1 MAFTRVSRLASPQPM
16 APVSPARRAHRAAA
30 LALALI
36 LGGCETINSV
46 GGLIGSPPAEG
57 APGHVTGFLGGVVAD
72 EPRAALVAREVLSV
86 GGNAI
91 DAAVALGFAL
101 SVTLPSRAGLGG
113 GGACLAYAADR
124 RGPGGGAPEAVSFV
138 SAAPPSSRGTDRP
151 AGLPMLARGLFAL
164 HARYG
169 RRPFETLISPAEQMA
184 RFGVPASRAF
194 IRDLGIVAGPL
205 AADPQARAVFF
216 RNNLPL
222 VEGATLSQPDLGA
235 TLAQLRVAGVGD
247 LYQGVL
253 AHHLEDVTPSVGGA
267 MTVGDLRTAL
277 PRILPALTLPAP
289 DSDTIAFLPPPADGG
304 LAAAGAYQVLAANP
318 AALDAA
324 NSRALGLATQ
334 LRQGGGDPQA
344 MLAQPTTPAPA
355 LPLLP
360 ASTTFATLDKDGNAV
375 VCALT
380 MNNLFGTGR
389 IAPGTGIVLAASPAA
404 VPPPLLSAAIAW
416 NNNLHAFRAA
426 VGGSGQAAAPL
437 AAAVALVQ
445 ALADRRNVANPMPAP
460 VPDPGRANV
469 IECTHYLPDA
479 EGTCGWA
486 TDPRGAGLAVG
497 SN

>member
-1 MAFTRVSRLASPQPM
+1 MPRSTPSVTSPIRRVVALT
-16 APVSPARRAHRAAA
+16 VA
-30 LALALI
+30 LALA
-36 LGGCETINSV
+36 GCDTINSV
-46 GGLIGSPPAEG
+46 GGLISSPPAEG
-57 APGHVTGFLGGVVAD
+57 TPGHITGFLGGVVAD

-113 GGACLAYAADR
+113 GGACLAYAAER
-124 RGPGGGAPEAVSFV
+124 KGPGGGAPEAISFV
-138 SAAPPSSRGTDRP
+138 SSAPQTAQGSDRP
-151 AGLPMLARGLFAL
+151 AGLPMLARGLFAM

-194 IRDLGIVAGPL
+194 IRDLGVVAGPL

-216 RNNLPL
+216 RNGLPL
-222 VEGATLSQPDLGA
+222 TEGATLSQPDLGA

-247 LYQGVL
+247 LYQGAL

-267 MTVGDLRTAL
+267 MTVTDLRGAL

-304 LAAAGAYQVLAANP
+304 LATAGAYQVLAANP

-324 NSRALGLATQ
+324 NNRALGLATQ
-334 LRQGGGDPQA
+334 LRQAGGDAQA
-344 MLAQPTTPAPA
+344 MLAQPTAPAPG

-375 VCALT
+375 ACALT

-404 VPPPLLSAAIAW
+404 VPPPLLSAAIVW

-437 AAAVALVQ
+437 AATVALVE
-445 ALADRRNVANPMPAP
+445 ALADHGATASPMPTP

-469 IECTHYLPDA
+469 IECSHYLPDA
-479 EGTCGWA
+479 EGACGWA
-486 TDPRGAGLAVG
+486 TDPRGAGLAIG